1 MSTNRIYVAFCGEW
15 EERSCVGVYATRAAA
30 EFACRY
36 RGDDQEHDIEE
47 FTLGELPSHQPGLL
61 PFRVWVSRE
70 GRITGCCAIDGV
82 AVKPPYELAEYVGP
96 ENDRCV
102 DLWARDT
109 AHAIR
114 GALRLRDAVLASGQ
128 GWGLPERLPA
138 TTGVVCVV
146 TRADLAEDSISH
158 PHLALGKD
166 PSDAKLP

>member
-15 EERSCVGVYATRAAA
+15 EERSCVGVYATRATA
-30 EFACRY
+30 ELACRY
-36 RGDDQEHDIEE
+36 RGDDQEYDIEE
-47 FTLGELPSHQPGLL
+47 FTLGELPAHQPGLL

-109 AHAIR
+109 ADAIR

-128 GWGLPERLPA
+128 GWGVPELRQLG
-138 TTGVVCVV
+138 TGMYFEI
-146 TRADLAEDSISH
+146 TRDDIVRDCL
-158 PHLALGKD
+158 
-166 PSDAKLP
+166 